1 MKYIYVLKPPRVR
14 ITFPRRYIFHVLFW
28 LMYSVFMLLDMQS
41 YIKHKGWLFSVEPL
55 LTHLALL
62 GLLVYG
68 HTLVLIPFLLER
80 KRIFLYTCATIA
92 LIVSYTLLR
101 SWGQKYWDAVV
112 WPEEVMT
119 LKYYFAWNFF
129 YGVWFILISSMLL
142 YTQKWSEQRQQ
153 VKNIQI
159 NQLQTELKY
168 LRAQVNP
175 HFLFNGLNTI
185 YGHIDISNQQARD
198 IMVQFSDL
206 LRYNLYEADVDLVEL
221 EQETKYLQNYVALQ
235 RARSNEN
242 MQIGL
247 HISVQNPSIKI
258 APLIFM
264 AFVEN
269 AFKYSTR
276 DDNSNNNIDIY
287 LTQVGDKIVFKCTN
301 PYEENAQIKG
311 GIGLNNAMRRLELLY
326 KDRYTLNIKKEQH
339 IYTVELT
346 LSV

>member
-1 MKYIYVLKPPRVR
+1 
-14 ITFPRRYIFHVLFW
+14 
-28 LMYSVFMLLDMQS
+28 MYSLFMIMELQS
-41 YIKHKGWLFSVEPL
+41 YIKIKSFVFSLKPL
-55 LTHLALL
+55 LTHLALMAV
-62 GLLVYG
+62 LVYG
-68 HTLVLIPFLLER
+68 HTLVLIPLLLE
-80 KRIFLYTCATIA
+80 KKKTFLYVCGIIV
-92 LIVSYTLLR
+92 LIVSYTLVR
-101 SWGQKYWDAVV
+101 SWSQLYWDAIV
-112 WPEEVMT
+112 WPEDVMT
-119 LKYYFAWNFF
+119 LQSYFKWNLF
-129 YGVWFILISSMLL
+129 YAVWFILISSMLL

-221 EQETKYLQNYVALQ
+221 EQETVYLQNYVALQ

-242 MQIGL
+242 MRIELQ
-247 HISVQNPSIKI
+247 ISVEDPTIKI

-276 DDNSNNNIDIY
+276 DDNSDNTIKISLQQKGDRVYFRCSNSYEANG
-287 LTQVGDKIVFKCTN
+287 QVT
-301 PYEENAQIKG
+301 G
-311 GIGLNNAMRRLELLY
+311 GIGLANAMRRLELLY
-326 KDRYTLNIKKEQH
+326 KDRYTLNIQKEKN
-339 IYTVELT
+339 IYSVELT
-346 LSV
+346 LAV